1 MASIPRFNVTGRYRE
16 TGESSVKN
24 GSRFFAGGDSAN
36 SNLTRADESKTR
48 PNTTDSQ
55 YLTAMIYITTLESA
69 IGSMLIESYSSK
81 PSAAHTTTHSSTHY
95 QAMLS
100 RRPRPFRNL
109 FPNFLQRLRSGGGN
123 GETTEQASSSRTS
136 GINGDG
142 TNFTDTMSMF
152 SVPASYSGVYYDRVG
167 DDSDESGSL
176 LTVSD
181 LDSYQRSKHSESYFA
196 EYANIGES
204 MRRND
209 GDKTPTNAA
218 TPKASP
224 RLGKL
229 KKDSPSSLK
238 KVSRLESLRDP
249 HRRMKALTHMFP
261 AFALD
266 PPVENFE
273 ETEEDAKLGFANIPD
288 QMHRKAVKKGFNFT
302 LMIAGESGLGKS
314 TLVNS
319 LFMQDLYK
327 DREPVDASD
336 MIKKVTKIEK
346 RQIEL
351 DERGVK
357 LRLTIVDTPGF
368 NDAVNAEDCWKPIED
383 YIDGTFEQ
391 YFKDECGLNRKNI
404 QDNRVHCCL
413 YFISPYGHGLR
424 QVDVE
429 FMRRLQNKVNIIPVI
444 AKADALTANEL
455 RDLKIRILS
464 DLARYKIDVYRLPDC
479 DSDEEEEIKRLDE
492 EIKAVIPFAV
502 IGSNCVIE
510 GEGGKRVRGRQYPWG
525 VVEVE
530 NPKHCDFTKLRIF
543 LLKTHMQDL
552 KDMTLEVHYENYR
565 AKYITERMS
574 RRQTDRRE
582 GMGVPRADRE
592 NGPGFEALMSADCL
606 LRQKEDELHRM
617 NTKSLDQMTR
627 GKTADGL
634 LANHST
640 TATNGS
646 AVGRTSATMATAGNT
661 AVPGPGS
668 QAPKAS
674 LSGL

>member
-1 MASIPRFNVTGRYRE
+1 M
-16 TGESSVKN
+16 
-24 GSRFFAGGDSAN
+24 
-36 SNLTRADESKTR
+36 
-48 PNTTDSQ
+48 
-55 YLTAMIYITTLESA
+55 
-69 IGSMLIESYSSK
+69 
-81 PSAAHTTTHSSTHY
+81 H
-95 QAMLS
+95 

-109 FPNFLQRLRSGGGN
+109 LPNFLQRLRPSETN
-123 GETTEQASSSRTS
+123 GKSSRS
-136 GINGDG
+136 SDVSGDG
-142 TNFTDTMSMF
+142 TSYTDSISMF
-152 SVPASYSGVYYDRVG
+152 SVPTSYTGGYYDRV
-167 DDSDESGSL
+167 DDESESL

-181 LDSYQRSKHSESYFA
+181 LDNYRPRRPQRESEPYYA
-196 EYANIGES
+196 EYANVGGTGE
-204 MRRND
+204 
-209 GDKTPTNAA
+209 KTPTNSL

-224 RLGKL
+224 KMTKALWEVKRAGEVKGEVRGEQQLTNRSS
-229 KKDSPSSLK
+229 SP
-238 KVSRLESLRDP
+238 KVARLESMRDT
-249 HRRMKALTHMFP
+249 HRRMKTITQMFP
-261 AFALD
+261 SFVLD
-266 PPVENFE
+266 TQVENAE
-273 ETEEDAKLGFANIPD
+273 EPDEDAKLGFANIPD

-302 LMIAGESGLGKS
+302 LMIAGESGLGKA

-327 DREPVDASD
+327 DREPADANE

-368 NDAVNAEDCWKPIED
+368 NDAVNAEECWKPIED
-383 YIDGTFEQ
+383 YIDSTFEQ

-429 FMRRLQNKVNIIPVI
+429 FMRRLQNKVNIVPVI
-444 AKADALTANEL
+444 AKADALTASEL
-455 RDLKIRILS
+455 RALKERIMS
-464 DLARYKIDVYRLPDC
+464 DLNRYKIDIYRLPEC
-479 DSDEEEEIKRLDE
+479 DSDEEEEIKRLDK
-492 EIKAVIPFAV
+492 EIKAVLPFAV

-582 GMGVPRADRE
+582 GMGAPRVDRE

-606 LRQKEDELHRM
+606 LRQKEDELQRM
-617 NTKSLDQMTR
+617 SAKSLDQMAR
-627 GKTADGL
+627 GKTSEGL
-634 LANHST
+634 LANHN
-640 TATNGS
+640 AT
-646 AVGRTSATMATAGNT
+646 TMAPNGGTGLSGRSSSTAAAG
-661 AVPGPGS
+661 AMPGPGTLP
-668 QAPKAS
+668 PKAS

>member
-1 MASIPRFNVTGRYRE
+1 M
-16 TGESSVKN
+16 
-24 GSRFFAGGDSAN
+24 
-36 SNLTRADESKTR
+36 
-48 PNTTDSQ
+48 
-55 YLTAMIYITTLESA
+55 
-69 IGSMLIESYSSK
+69 
-81 PSAAHTTTHSSTHY
+81 H
-95 QAMLS
+95 

-109 FPNFLQRLRSGGGN
+109 LPNLLQRLRPSEAN
-123 GETTEQASSSRTS
+123 DKSSRS
-136 GINGDG
+136 SDVSGDG
-142 TNFTDTMSMF
+142 TNYTDSISMF
-152 SVPASYSGVYYDRVG
+152 SVPTSYTGGYYDHV
-167 DDSDESGSL
+167 DEESESL

-181 LDSYQRSKHSESYFA
+181 LESYRLRRPQRESEPCYA
-196 EYANIGES
+196 EYANVGGVGE
-204 MRRND
+204 
-209 GDKTPTNAA
+209 KTPTNSP

-224 RLGKL
+224 KLTKALWEVGKVGDVPGEVRGEQ
-229 KKDSPSSLK
+229 KPKGRSSP
-238 KVSRLESLRDP
+238 KVARLESMRDM
-249 HRRMKALTHMFP
+249 HRRMKTLTHVFP
-261 AFALD
+261 SFVLNSQMEN
-266 PPVENFE
+266 VEEVMKFIHLAYFLSQPD
-273 ETEEDAKLGFANIPD
+273 EDAKLGFANIPD

-302 LMIAGESGLGKS
+302 LMIAGESGLGKA

-327 DREPVDASD
+327 DRELPDANE
-336 MIKKVTKIEK
+336 MVKKATKIEK

-383 YIDGTFEQ
+383 YIDSTFEQ

-429 FMRRLQNKVNIIPVI
+429 FMRRLQNKVNIVPVI

-455 RDLKIRILS
+455 RALKERIMS
-464 DLARYKIDVYRLPDC
+464 DLDRYKIDIYRLPEC
-479 DSDEEEEIKRLDE
+479 DSDEEEEIKRLDK
-492 EIKAVIPFAV
+492 EIKAVLPFAV

-582 GMGVPRADRE
+582 GMGAPRADRE

-606 LRQKEDELHRM
+606 LRQKEDELQRM
-617 NTKSLDQMTR
+617 SAKSLDQMAR
-627 GKTADGL
+627 GKTSDGL
-634 LANHST
+634 LANHNATGMATNGGTGLTGRSST
-640 TATNGS
+640 TA
-646 AVGRTSATMATAGNT
+646 ATGAM
-661 AVPGPGS
+661 PGPGTLP
-668 QAPKAS
+668 PKAS

>member
-16 TGESSVKN
+16 SEESSVKN
-24 GSRFFAGGDSAN
+24 GSRFFASGDSPI
-36 SNLTRADESKTR
+36 SNLTRTDDNKSR
-48 PNTTDSQ
+48 PNTATSQ
-55 YLTAMIYITTLESA
+55 CFI
-69 IGSMLIESYSSK
+69 
-81 PSAAHTTTHSSTHY
+81 AHKRRIINP
-95 QAMLS
+95 QAMHNRHS
-100 RRPRPFRNL
+100 RPFRNL
-109 FPNFLQRLRSGGGN
+109 LPNFLQRLRSAGGSWGN
-123 GETTEQASSSRTS
+123 VENSGRASSSRS
-136 GINGDG
+136 SAISGDG

-167 DDSDESGSL
+167 DDSDESGSF

-181 LDSYQRSKHSESYFA
+181 LDSYRDHAKRPDSYYA
-196 EYANIGES
+196 EYANIEDSNKG
-204 MRRND
+204 RND
-209 GDKTPTNAA
+209 GDKTPTNSP
-218 TPKASP
+218 TPKPSP
-224 RLGKL
+224 KIDNL
-229 KKDSPSSLK
+229 KVKDSSLSPK
-238 KVSRLESLRDP
+238 KVARLESLRDT
-249 HRRMKALTHMFP
+249 HRRMKTLTQFFP
-261 AFALD
+261 TFALD
-266 PPVENFE
+266 PPSETTE
-273 ETEEDAKLGFANIPD
+273 EPDEDAKLGFANIPD

-327 DREPVDASD
+327 SREPCDASD

-413 YFISPYGHGLR
+413 YFISPYGHGCLGLLLFWVQCLAKPIFEELHPSADVPGYSYSSSYVFFEEVSRFCVKRMGLR

-429 FMRRLQNKVNIIPVI
+429 FMRRLQNKVNIVPVI
-444 AKADALTANEL
+444 AKADALTASEL
-455 RDLKIRILS
+455 RNLKERIMS
-464 DLARYKIDVYRLPDC
+464 DLDRYKIDIYRLPEC
-479 DSDEEEEIKRLDE
+479 DSDEEEEIKRLDK
-492 EIKAVIPFAV
+492 EIKAIRNHHVRSEAEHQSEICIDHDHVTNQSSVGVTFPCPQEKAVLPFAV

-543 LLKTHMQDL
+543 LLKQ
-552 KDMTLEVHYENYR
+552 VF
-565 AKYITERMS
+565 IS
-574 RRQTDRRE
+574 
-582 GMGVPRADRE
+582 
-592 NGPGFEALMSADCL
+592 
-606 LRQKEDELHRM
+606 
-617 NTKSLDQMTR
+617 
-627 GKTADGL
+627 
-634 LANHST
+634 
-640 TATNGS
+640 
-646 AVGRTSATMATAGNT
+646 
-661 AVPGPGS
+661 
-668 QAPKAS
+668 
-674 LSGL
+674 